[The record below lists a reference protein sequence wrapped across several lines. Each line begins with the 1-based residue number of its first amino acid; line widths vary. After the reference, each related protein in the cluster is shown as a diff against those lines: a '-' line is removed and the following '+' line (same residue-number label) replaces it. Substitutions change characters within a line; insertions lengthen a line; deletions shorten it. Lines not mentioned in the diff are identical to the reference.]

1 LGIYYQ
7 SADFFSFLY
16 QLRGILLKFSLF
28 GAIFMPVCSAEYQ
41 GHLVTLKKVCHFG
54 TAFVL
59 QRPLWN
65 CCQSTLRWCW
75 NGFSTVEGV
84 AYAKPAAL

>member
-54 TAFVL
+54 TAFV
-59 QRPLWN
+59 
-65 CCQSTLRWCW
+65 
-75 NGFSTVEGV
+75 
-84 AYAKPAAL
+84 